1 MKFLAVLA
9 LAVAA
14 VSASAIPERDGRIIG
29 GAIAT
34 AGQFPYAV
42 GLITRIN
49 ILLSGQCSGSLISNR
64 FILTSAGCVN
74 GIQSAVAVVGGL
86 RINDSTEPGQVRMTV
101 TEFIVH
107 SGYEQD
113 GEYFDVALAVLP
125 SPITFT
131 DNIRAVRLPNR
142 RQVGSLFNGQQGTF
156 IGWGRFGEGTSNS
169 DVLRFG
175 NSQVITNLACRVSL
189 PTNTILDEHVCT
201 DGLNVDI
208 NRGSPCQ
215 GDSGAPLTI
224 TDADGITT
232 QIGVF
237 SFHSILGCDSGR
249 AAVYTRMS
257 AYLNWIEQNSDVV
270 IADDF

>member
-9 LAVAA
+9 LFVVA
-14 VSASAIPERDGRIIG
+14 VSASVIPQREERIIG
-29 GAIAT
+29 GSVAAS
-34 AGQFPYAV
+34 GQFPYSV

-49 ILLSGQCSGSLISNR
+49 ILLSGQCSGSLISAR
-64 FILTSAGCVN
+64 FILTSASCVS
-74 GIQSAVAVVGGL
+74 GIQSAVAVIGGL
-86 RINDSTEPGQVRMTV
+86 RINDSTEPGQTRMTV
-101 TEFIVH
+101 NEFIVH
-107 SGYEQD
+107 TGYEE
-113 GEYFDVALAVLP
+113 GMENFDVALAVLP
-125 SPITFT
+125 APVAFT
-131 DNIRAVRLPNR
+131 ENVRPVRLPNR
-142 RQVGSLFNGQQGTF
+142 RQIDATFNGQQGTF

-175 NSQVITNLACRVSL
+175 RSQVITNLACRLSL
-189 PTNTILDEHVCT
+189 PTNTILDEHICT
-201 DGLNVDI
+201 SGLDAAANA
-208 NRGSPCQ
+208 GSPCQ

-257 AYLNWIEQNSDVV
+257 AYLNWIEQNSDVE
-270 IADDF
+270 IADNF